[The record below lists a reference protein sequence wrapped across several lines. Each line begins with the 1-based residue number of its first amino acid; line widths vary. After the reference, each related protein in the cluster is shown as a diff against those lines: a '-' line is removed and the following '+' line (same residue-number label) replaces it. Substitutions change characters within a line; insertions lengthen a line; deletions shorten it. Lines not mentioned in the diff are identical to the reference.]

1 LVGWANLHNSADSI
15 NNFSENLVTW
25 IAARSYKTGKW
36 YRGDGA
42 VIDYTIVPLP
52 DGGVMLTQTDVTD
65 SYKVEQ
71 ALRERSQALEAADK
85 LKSEFI
91 TNMSYELRTPLNTI
105 IGFGELLDQNVFG
118 PLNDQQASYV
128 KNILSASGDLKNLI
142 SDVLDLAV
150 IESGE
155 LSLEFTATPIAETL
169 RETAVLAQELAH
181 KASTRLELK
190 INDEIGTIM
199 ADSSRIKQTFY
210 NMVSSMLGFTRHGGE
225 LTIELIDLGAEVH
238 VCITN
243 VESGLT
249 PSERTRLLTTVS
261 MGVSP
266 GARRAT
272 GLDLALVRSIVRLHG
287 GRVTLDAVG
296 DAGLG
301 LSCYLPRDRPLVDA
315 H

>member
-1 LVGWANLHNSADSI
+1 
-15 NNFSENLVTW
+15 
-25 IAARSYKTGKW
+25 
-36 YRGDGA
+36 
-42 VIDYTIVPLP
+42 LP

-128 KNILSASGDLKNLI
+128 KNILSASDDLKNLI

-155 LSLEFTATPIAETL
+155 LSLEFTATPIAEML
-169 RETAVLAQELAH
+169 GEAAVLAQELAH
-181 KASTRLELK
+181 KASTKLELK
-190 INDEIGTIM
+190 IDDQIGTIL
-199 ADSSRIKQTFY
+199 ADGSRIKQAFY

-225 LTIELIDLGAEVH
+225 LVIDLVDLEEEIH

-249 PSERTRLLTTVS
+249 PAERTRLLTTVA

-287 GRVTLDAVG
+287 GRVTLDAAG
-296 DAGLG
+296 EAGLS
-301 LSCYLPRDRPLVDA
+301 LSCYLPRERPAADA
-315 H
+315 S